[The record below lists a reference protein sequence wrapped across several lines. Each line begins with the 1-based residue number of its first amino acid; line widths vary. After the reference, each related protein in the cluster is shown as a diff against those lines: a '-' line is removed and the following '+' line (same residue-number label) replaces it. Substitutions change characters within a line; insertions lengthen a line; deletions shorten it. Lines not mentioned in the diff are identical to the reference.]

1 MTAVLRSVRLPR
13 TVVAS
18 RLVGTAEAAA
28 PRAKREKVAILEREN
43 ISEAEGEGCMVGL
56 GFEIALPVASYTTE
70 S

>member
-1 MTAVLRSVRLPR
+1 M
-13 TVVAS
+13 
-18 RLVGTAEAAA
+18 GT
-28 PRAKREKVAILEREN
+28 RAKRAKVAILEREN